1 MKPDIHNSKSICRYV
16 TRYLF
21 PLFVLLMTNSA
32 IGQITLSKTVVQ
44 SGCNQYNV
52 TVSATGVATPEPV
65 DVMLVIDCSG
75 SMGDGSPTP
84 LSYAKTAAINFV
96 RNLFK
101 PANDPGNI
109 NRVGLVTFT
118 SEATLSIPLR
128 DETDSS
134 SIISTIN
141 GLVASGNTN
150 IADGFYQAEKQLKS
164 KGRRGCNVI
173 RSMVLMTDGV
183 SNYGYQYSSGTDQWT
198 GACAA
203 SDPTTPDACTN
214 EAYLQGQAA
223 WSFTSG
229 DTTLSQ

>member
-1 MKPDIHNSKSICRYV
+1 
-16 TRYLF
+16 
-21 PLFVLLMTNSA
+21 MTNSA

-52 TVSATGVATPEPV
+52 TVSATGVATREPV

-141 GLVASGNTN
+141 GLVAGGNTN

-203 SDPTTPDACTN
+203 SRSYNT
-214 EAYLQGQAA
+214 
-223 WSFTSG
+223 
-229 DTTLSQ
+229 